1 MFLPWHGRSPS
12 LVETDMS
19 EQPERRTDDT
29 QGGTS
34 PYGPQHG
41 RVDDASGGADSSPFE
56 AMSSDERAA
65 ALRQGAAGRSTG
77 QPEKEG

>member
-1 MFLPWHGRSPS
+1 MSKDKESRDGGDS
-12 LVETDMS
+12 LDA
-19 EQPERRTDDT
+19 
-29 QGGTS
+29 TS

-65 ALRQGAAGRSTG
+65 ALRKATARQSDAELGG
-77 QPEKEG
+77 EG